1 LAALSKIHRHFARK
15 RQPAF
20 RSRERHAR
28 HRASADIDAPALLDV
43 QRIDQRYSATEQLF
57 CIAAQSA
64 DAGAQL

>member
-43 QRIDQRYSATEQLF
+43 QRIDQRYSA
-57 CIAAQSA
+57 
-64 DAGAQL
+64 